1 MSSIRTTGPWD
12 RIPDFRRR
20 LLAKQVD
27 ELFFFVPPAVAFS
40 FIGSIATVIVFY
52 DTGELLKGLA
62 WFVFATL
69 VMFFR
74 GLIGFAYRQQEKP
87 VADPAWWGRM
97 MLIGNLLAGIQ
108 WGLLGTYLYPA
119 TTSYREL
126 FTVLVITSYVAGSI
140 TAFSPVKWVHLAMA
154 IPASIPPAIYI
165 FFIRDGTNWL
175 GGGMAMFFICCVLFF
190 SYKQYHIVAARLIV
204 ELDNEELLKRSLESN
219 RSLSDTNLQLRYQSE
234 SEQRAKQEARHRAQ
248 QLGTHV
254 ARTLLPVIE
263 VDRHHNIVEWN
274 EAAEKMLGFR
284 FNEVSGQRLTSLL
297 LPAERMLR
305 DRPSL
310 ENLFRE
316 DRASSIDTVMQNKRG
331 TRMPAQLYVTPMRVE
346 DSVPVRVG
354 VIVIFMADD
363 EKDFAAAA

>member
-1 MSSIRTTGPWD
+1 MTSKAPGPKD

-40 FIGSIATVIVFY
+40 FIGSIATVLVFY
-52 DTGELLKGLA
+52 DTGDLLRGLA
-62 WFVFATL
+62 WFIYATL
-69 VMFFR
+69 VTFFR
-74 GLIGFAYRQQEKP
+74 GLVALAYRQQAKP
-87 VADPAWWGRM
+87 VINPAFWGRM

-108 WGLLGTYLYPA
+108 WGLIGTVLYPEGHG
-119 TTSYREL
+119 YREL
-126 FTVLVITSYVAGSI
+126 FTVLVITSFVAGSI
-140 TAFSPVKWVHLAMA
+140 TAFSPVKWVHMALA
-154 IPASIPPAIYI
+154 IPASLPPAIYI
-165 FFIRDGTNWL
+165 FFMQGQPNWL
-175 GGGMAMFFICCVLFF
+175 GGGMALFFIFCVLFF
-190 SYKQYHIVAARLIV
+190 SWKQYHIVAARLIV

-263 VDRHHNIVEWN
+263 IDRHHNIVEWN
-274 EAAEKMLGFR
+274 EAAEKTLGFR

-305 DRPSL
+305 DRPAL
-310 ENLFRE
+310 EHSFGE
-316 DRASSIDTVMQNKRG
+316 DRASSIDTVMQTKRG
-331 TRMPAQLYVTPMRVE
+331 TRMPAHLYITPMRVE
-346 DSVPVRVG
+346 DGVPVRVG
-354 VIVIFMADD
+354 VIAIFMAGG
-363 EKDFAAAA
+363 EEDFANAA